1 MELEL
6 KTPLKVTIKGTLR
19 GTCPISGVHDI
30 YTFTIEYS
38 PIDGGVVE
46 FYEFRKFLSSL
57 EEEELFIEQACDHI
71 YTHLK
76 KYNPH
81 VVVMDNSPGIQVRV
95 EAPHGV

>member
-57 EEEELFIEQACDHI
+57 EGEELFIEQACDRI

-76 KYNPH
+76 KYKPH

-95 EAPHGV
+95 EAP